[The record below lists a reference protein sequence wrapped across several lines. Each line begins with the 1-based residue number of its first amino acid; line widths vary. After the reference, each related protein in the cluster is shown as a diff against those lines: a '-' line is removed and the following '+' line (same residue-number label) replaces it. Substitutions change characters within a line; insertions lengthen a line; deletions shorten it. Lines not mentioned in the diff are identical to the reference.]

1 MTLCRKIW
9 FQSTCNRNRNK
20 IRKGTFETTLDLV
33 IYSYWTWHEQL
44 PKQYLTCFRNVS
56 SKKQHRQRE
65 MSMNVLNLEQSA
77 RSTPCN
83 SPGSRR
89 SSNSAAQS
97 PTINSGPG
105 LSSVEIHEI
114 FEPNDLHEN
123 WQETF
128 LTRSCYVWV
137 PKRQRQT
144 ENSSLAIDNKSS
156 SSKPVLKDVT
166 EEMLPL
172 EIENS
177 REANIVVSIRQFER
191 FV

>member
-1 MTLCRKIW
+1 
-9 FQSTCNRNRNK
+9 
-20 IRKGTFETTLDLV
+20 
-33 IYSYWTWHEQL
+33 
-44 PKQYLTCFRNVS
+44 
-56 SKKQHRQRE
+56 
-65 MSMNVLNLEQSA
+65 MNVLNLERSA

-97 PTINSGPG
+97 PINSGSG

-114 FEPNDLHEN
+114 FEPNDLNEN

-144 ENSSLAIDNKSS
+144 ENSLLATDNKSS
-156 SSKPVLKDVT
+156 SGKPVPKDVT

-177 REANIVVSIRQFER
+177 REANIVVSIRQFEY
-191 FV
+191 FI